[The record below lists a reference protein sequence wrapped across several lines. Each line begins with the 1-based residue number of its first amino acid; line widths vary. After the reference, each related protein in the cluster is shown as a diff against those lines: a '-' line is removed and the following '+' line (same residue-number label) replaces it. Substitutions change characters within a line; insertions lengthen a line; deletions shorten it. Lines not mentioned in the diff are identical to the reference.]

1 MRLVP
6 GDPVSLGGYW
16 LAGRL
21 GAGGRGVVYDAY
33 DDEGRRFAVKVPRGE
48 VDGQL
53 SDAVWRVS
61 PRHLARVVGVGMDGA
76 VPYIV
81 SEFVAGPDLRQA
93 VERHGPYA
101 GGELAALAAGM
112 ATALRS
118 LHAVGIAHRDLRPEN
133 VLLSP
138 SGPTVIDLGVT
149 ASGTVGTRTYLAPEV
164 FTGQRPG
171 PEADVFAWGGVVL
184 FAATGHD
191 PFRGESLGGV
201 MHRLLAVDPD
211 LEAVPEPLRSLVGR
225 ALAKNPEDRPSA
237 QELLAG
243 TRDLTITLRVDD
255 VERAVGAEEAVRAEG
270 AVGAG
275 GDSLEPPHTLAAPEG
290 LTGPPSLGE
299 VAERVYASLTP
310 LQREEA
316 PGLLLRLL
324 DGDDVRRD
332 EHGVLDRLTEAG
344 LLVRPSVAVPPLL
357 AEAGTLVAVSGDRV
371 EPASAALARAWPR
384 LRAWDA
390 GRTSAPDAPAG
401 KDAAAP
407 AAPAREDTAVP
418 GGAGGGR
425 TTSLDRPAGDGPLR
439 PGRREPDLTPSPSP
453 TASADLTTSPR
464 STALPDL
471 TASPGSTALPDL
483 TASYV
488 AHRAMLADLRRLT
501 EMLPEAAA
509 VPAARASATRW
520 YTRSLLSAIH
530 HHVHGDEALWPLVAR
545 AAGDTF
551 DLSPYA
557 GGHEALDPLLERCR
571 AAVDGDLAHL
581 GRELKPVLDL
591 LAAHI
596 AGEEAELFPIIAER
610 VPPAAWAHAE
620 RRVAGQVPVRQMAFR
635 VPWLDRHA
643 TGDETE
649 RILAGSGRSSRMFL
663 ALTRPGYRRRERL
676 AFG

>member
-6 GDPVSLGGYW
+6 GDPTSLGGYW

-81 SEFVAGPDLRQA
+81 SEFVEGPDLREA
-93 VERHGPYA
+93 VQRHGPYA

-112 ATALRS
+112 AAALRT

-138 SGPTVIDLGVT
+138 DGPTVIDAGVT
-149 ASGTVGTRTYLAPEV
+149 VPGAVGTCTYLAPEV
-164 FTGQRPG
+164 FTGRRPG
-171 PEADVFAWGGVVL
+171 PEADVFAWGGVML

-211 LEAVPEPLRSLVGR
+211 LDALPEPLRSLVGR
-225 ALAKNPEDRPSA
+225 ALAKDPADRPSSE
-237 QELLAG
+237 ELL
-243 TRDLTITLRVDD
+243 
-255 VERAVGAEEAVRAEG
+255 
-270 AVGAG
+270 
-275 GDSLEPPHTLAAPEG
+275 GDFPEPPYTLGAPEG
-290 LTGPPSLGE
+290 LAGPPSLGE

-310 LQREEA
+310 LQRDEA
-316 PGLLLRLL
+316 PVLLLRLI
-324 DGDDVRRD
+324 DGDTVCRD

-344 LLVRPSVAVPPLL
+344 LLVRPSVAVRPVP
-357 AEAGTLVAVSGDRV
+357 AEAGTLVAVSGERV

-390 GRTSAPDAPAG
+390 ERGPAPGAPATR
-401 KDAAAP
+401 DAAVADNRGGP
-407 AAPAREDTAVP
+407 AV
-418 GGAGGGR
+418 
-425 TTSLDRPAGDGPLR
+425 SSDRPAVSPDRPAVSPDRPAVSPGRPLGDGPSR
-439 PGRREPDLTPSPSP
+439 TGERRGPGPAALPGL
-453 TASADLTTSPR
+453 TASR
-464 STALPDL
+464 DL
-471 TASPGSTALPDL
+471 TASPGLTASPDL

-488 AHRAMLADLRRLT
+488 AHRAMLADLGRLT
-501 EMLPEAAA
+501 ELLPEAGA
-509 VPAARASATRW
+509 VSAAREAATRW

-545 AAGDTF
+545 AAGDAF

-557 GGHEALDPLLERCR
+557 GGHEALGPLMERCR
-571 AAVDGDLAHL
+571 AAVDGDLARL

-591 LAAHI
+591 LAEHI
-596 AGEEAELFPIIAER
+596 AGEEAELFPIITER
-610 VPPAAWAHAE
+610 VPPAAWARAE

-643 TGDETE
+643 TGEETE

>member
-53 SDAVWRVS
+53 HDAVWRVS

-138 SGPTVIDLGVT
+138 DGPTMIDLGVT
-149 ASGTVGTRTYLAPEV
+149 APGTVGTRTYLAPEV
-164 FTGQRPG
+164 FTGRRPG
-171 PEADVFAWGGVVL
+171 PDADVFAWGAVML

-211 LEAVPEPLRSLVGR
+211 LDALPEPLRSLVGR
-225 ALAKNPEDRPSA
+225 ALAKDPQDRPSA
-237 QELLAG
+237 EELVTA
-243 TRDLTITLRVDD
+243 TD
-255 VERAVGAEEAVRAEG
+255 
-270 AVGAG
+270 
-275 GDSLEPPHTLAAPEG
+275 GDSLEPPHTLVAPEG

-324 DGDDVRRD
+324 DGDAVRRD

-384 LRAWDA
+384 LRAWDVE
-390 GRTSAPDAPAG
+390 RSPAPGGPAG

-407 AAPAREDTAVP
+407 GDPGVRTASPA
-418 GGAGGGR
+418 
-425 TTSLDRPAGDGPLR
+425 RPAGAGPR
-439 PGRREPDLTPSPSP
+439 RSGR
-453 TASADLTTSPR
+453 
-464 STALPDL
+464 
-471 TASPGSTALPDL
+471 TASPGSTASPGRTASPDL
-483 TASYV
+483 TALHV
-488 AHRAMLADLRRLT
+488 AHRAMLADLGRLT
-501 EMLPEAAA
+501 ELLPEAGAITT
-509 VPAARASATRW
+509 ARADATRW

-530 HHVHGDEALWPLVAR
+530 HHVHGDEALWPVVAR
-545 AAGDTF
+545 AVGDTL

-557 GGHEALDPLLERCR
+557 GGHEQLGPLLERCR
-571 AAVDGDLAHL
+571 AAVDGDLAGL

-591 LAAHI
+591 LAERI
-596 AGEEAELFPIIAER
+596 AGEEAELFPIITER
-610 VPPAAWAHAE
+610 VPPAAWARAE

-649 RILAGSGRSSRMFL
+649 RILAGAGRSSRMFL

-676 AFG
+676 AFGWAVSSGT

>member
-6 GDPVSLGGYW
+6 GDPMSLGGYW

-81 SEFVAGPDLRQA
+81 SEFVEGPDLRQA

-138 SGPTVIDLGVT
+138 DGPAVIDLGVT
-149 ASGTVGTRTYLAPEV
+149 VPGTVGTRTYLAPEV

-171 PEADVFAWGGVVL
+171 SGADVFAWGGVML

-211 LEAVPEPLRSLVGR
+211 LDALPEPLRSLVGR
-225 ALAKNPEDRPSA
+225 ALAKNPQDRPSSE
-237 QELLAG
+237 ELLAG
-243 TRDLTITLRVDD
+243 T
-255 VERAVGAEEAVRAEG
+255 ERAEG
-270 AVGAG
+270 
-275 GDSLEPPHTLAAPEG
+275 GDGHVLAPPEG
-290 LTGPPSLGE
+290 LAGPPSLGE

-310 LQREEA
+310 LQRDET

-324 DGDDVRRD
+324 DGDAVRRD
-332 EHGVLDRLTEAG
+332 EHGILDRLTEAG
-344 LLVRPSVAVPPLL
+344 LLVRPSVAVPPVP
-357 AEAGTLVAVSGDRV
+357 AEAGTLVAVSGECV

-384 LRAWDA
+384 LRAWEA
-390 GRTSAPDAPAG
+390 GRSLAPGGPAG
-401 KDAAAP
+401 G
-407 AAPAREDTAVP
+407 DTAAVASGRGGQPRLAASP
-418 GGAGGGR
+418 GF
-425 TTSLDRPAGDGPLR
+425 
-439 PGRREPDLTPSPSP
+439 
-453 TASADLTTSPR
+453 TAS
-464 STALPDL
+464 PDL
-471 TASPGSTALPDL
+471 TALH
-483 TASYV
+483 V
-488 AHRAMLADLRRLT
+488 AHRAMLSDLRRLT
-501 EMLPEAAA
+501 ELLPEAGA
-509 VPAARASATRW
+509 VSAARLSATRW

-545 AAGDTF
+545 AAGDAL

-557 GGHEALDPLLERCR
+557 GGHEALGPLMRRCR
-571 AAVDGDLAHL
+571 AAVDGDLACL
-581 GRELKPVLDL
+581 GRELKPLLDL
-591 LAAHI
+591 LAEQI
-596 AGEEAELFPIIAER
+596 AGEEAELFPIITER
-610 VPPAAWAHAE
+610 VPHAAWARAE
-620 RRVAGQVPVRQMAFR
+620 RRLAGQVPVRQMAFR

-649 RILAGSGRSSRMFL
+649 RILTGSGRASRVFL